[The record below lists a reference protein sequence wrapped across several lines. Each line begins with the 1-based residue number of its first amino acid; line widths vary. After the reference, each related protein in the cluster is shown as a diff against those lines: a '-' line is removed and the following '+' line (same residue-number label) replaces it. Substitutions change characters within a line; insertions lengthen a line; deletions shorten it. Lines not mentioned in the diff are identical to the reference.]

1 MQLDIINFDGKKVGS
16 VELTDSIF
24 GVEPRADILHRVVTW
39 QRAKQRAG
47 THAVKSVSDVA
58 GSGKKAFKQKKT
70 GNARQGERYNVH
82 MRGGGVVHGPV
93 VRDHSIDLPKKIRSL
108 GLKMALS
115 SKAQDGSLVI
125 IDSEKLAAAKTNTFA
140 KQLKKLDIASA
151 LFVGAAELD
160 ENFKKSA
167 ANIANI
173 DVLPT
178 MGLNVLDILKHEKLV
193 LTADAVKAVE
203 ARLAY
208 YIRIE
213 GKQNGRK
220 NS

>member
-16 VELTDSIF
+16 VELADSIF
-24 GVEPRADILHRVVTW
+24 GIEPRADILHRVVTW
-39 QRAKQRAG
+39 QRAKSRAG
-47 THAVKSVSDVA
+47 THAVKTVSDVQ

-93 VRDHSIDLPKKIRSL
+93 VRDHSIDLPKKVRSL

-115 SKAQDGSLVI
+115 SKAKDGSLVI
-125 IDSEKLAAAKTNTFA
+125 IDSEKLESAKSNAFA
-140 KQLKKLDIASA
+140 KQLKTLDIASA
-151 LFVGAAELD
+151 LFVGATELD

-178 MGLNVLDILKHEKLV
+178 SGLNVLDVLKPEKLV

-203 ARLAY
+203 ARLA
-208 YIRIE
+208 
-213 GKQNGRK
+213 
-220 NS
+220 

>member
-16 VELTDSIF
+16 VELADSIF
-24 GVEPRADILHRVVTW
+24 GLEPRADILHRVVTW

-115 SKAQDGSLVI
+115 SKIKDGSLVV
-125 IDSEKLAAAKTNTFA
+125 IDSEKLASAKTNAFA

-151 LFVGAAELD
+151 LFVGGTELD

-178 MGLNVLDILKHEKLV
+178 IGLNVLDILKHDKLV

-203 ARLAY
+203 ARLA
-208 YIRIE
+208 
-213 GKQNGRK
+213 
-220 NS
+220 

>member
-1 MQLDIINFDGKKVGS
+1 MQLDIINFDGKKVGA
-16 VELTDSIF
+16 VELNDSIF
-24 GVEPRADILHRVVTW
+24 GLEPRADILHRVVTW
-39 QRAKQRAG
+39 QRAKSRAG
-47 THAVKSVSDVA
+47 THAVKTVSDVA

-115 SKAQDGSLVI
+115 SKVKDGSLVVL
-125 IDSEKLAAAKTNTFA
+125 DSEKLQEAKTNAFA
-140 KQLKKLDIASA
+140 KQLKKLDITSA
-151 LFVGAAELD
+151 LFVGATELD
-160 ENFKKSA
+160 ENFVKSA
-167 ANIANI
+167 ANIANV

-178 MGLNVLDILKHEKLV
+178 IGLNVLDILKHEKLV

-203 ARLAY
+203 ARLA
-208 YIRIE
+208 
-213 GKQNGRK
+213 
-220 NS
+220 

>member
-1 MQLDIINFDGKKVGS
+1 MQLDIINFDGKVVGKA
-16 VELTDSIF
+16 ELADSIF
-24 GVEPRADILHRVVTW
+24 GLDPRADILHRVVTW
-39 QRAKQRAG
+39 PRAKQRAG
-47 THAVKSVSDVA
+47 THAVKTVSDVQ

-115 SKAQDGSLVI
+115 SKIKDGSLVV
-125 IDSEKLAAAKTNTFA
+125 IDSEKLAAAKTGAFA
-140 KQLKKLDIASA
+140 KQLKKLEIASA
-151 LFVGAAELD
+151 LFVGAEQLD

-193 LTADAVKAVE
+193 LTADAVKAIE
-203 ARLAY
+203 ARLA
-208 YIRIE
+208 
-213 GKQNGRK
+213 
-220 NS
+220 

>member
-24 GVEPRADILHRVVTW
+24 GLEPRADILHRVVTW

-47 THAVKSVSDVA
+47 THAVKTVSDVA

-115 SKAQDGSLVI
+115 SKAKDGSLVI
-125 IDSEKLAAAKTNTFA
+125 IDSEKLAAAKTNAFA

-151 LFVGAAELD
+151 LFVGATELD

-167 ANIANI
+167 ANIANV

-178 MGLNVLDILKHEKLV
+178 IGLNVLDILKHEKLV

-203 ARLAY
+203 ARLA
-208 YIRIE
+208 
-213 GKQNGRK
+213 
-220 NS
+220 

>member
-1 MQLDIINFDGKKVGS
+1 MQLDIINFDGKVVGKA
-16 VELTDSIF
+16 ELADSIF
-24 GVEPRADILHRVVTW
+24 GLDPRADILHRVVTW

-47 THAVKSVSDVA
+47 THAVKTVSDVR

-125 IDSEKLAAAKTNTFA
+125 IDSEKLAAAKTNAFA
-140 KQLKKLDIASA
+140 KQLKKLNIASA
-151 LFVGAAELD
+151 LFVGATELD

-173 DVLPT
+173 DALPT
-178 MGLNVLDILKHEKLV
+178 IGLNVLDILKHEKLV

-203 ARLAY
+203 ARLA
-208 YIRIE
+208 
-213 GKQNGRK
+213 
-220 NS
+220 

>member
-16 VELTDSIF
+16 VELESSIF
-24 GVEPRADILHRVVTW
+24 GLEPRADILHRVVTW

-47 THAVKSVSDVA
+47 THAVKSVSEVA

-115 SKAQDGSLVI
+115 SKAKDGSLII
-125 IDSEKLAAAKTNTFA
+125 IDSEKLEAAKTNAFA
-140 KQLKKLDIASA
+140 KQLKKLDVASA
-151 LFVGAAELD
+151 LFVGATELD
-160 ENFKKSA
+160 ENFVKSV

-173 DVLPT
+173 DALPT
-178 MGLNVLDILKHEKLV
+178 IGLNVLDILKHEKLV

-203 ARLAY
+203 ARLA
-208 YIRIE
+208 
-213 GKQNGRK
+213 
-220 NS
+220 

>member
-1 MQLDIINFDGKKVGS
+1 MQVEILNLDGKSVGK
-16 VELTDSIF
+16 VELADSIF
-24 GVEPRADILHRVVTW
+24 GIDPRADILHRVVTW
-39 QRAKQRAG
+39 QRANSRAG
-47 THAVKSVSDVA
+47 THAVKTVSDVA

-70 GNARQGERYNVH
+70 GNAREGERYNVH

-115 SKAQDGSLVI
+115 SKVKEGSLII
-125 IDSEKLAAAKTNTFA
+125 IDSEKMKEAKTNTLA

-151 LFVGAAELD
+151 LFVGAESID
-160 ENFKKSA
+160 TNFKKSA
-167 ANIANI
+167 ANIINV

-178 MGLNVLDILKHEKLV
+178 IGLNVLDILKHEKLV

-203 ARLAY
+203 ARLA
-208 YIRIE
+208 
-213 GKQNGRK
+213 
-220 NS
+220 